1 MKRLS
6 EIAKK
11 HNVLASQI
19 RYYIKQDIVV
29 PKHRT
34 QGGFYLFDEN
44 DERTVEK
51 VFQLKEQGLTLS
63 EIKKRLSE
71 GGQDNE

>member
-1 MKRLS
+1 LS

-19 RYYIKQDIVV
+19 RYYIKQNIVV
-29 PKHRT
+29 PNNRT

-44 DERTVEK
+44 DERLVEK
-51 VFQLKEQGLTLS
+51 VFLLKEQGLTLS
-63 EIKKRLSE
+63 EIKERLSK
-71 GGQDNE
+71 GGLDDE